1 MAVRAQDF
9 QIPKITH
16 EEVNE
21 NRGVFVIE
29 PLDRGFGYTF
39 GNSLR
44 RVLLS
49 SLEGAAVTS
58 VKLEGVAHEFTTLPG
73 VREDVTDIILNLKQL
88 VCILHGE
95 SPEVEVRL
103 TKRGEGIVTAADI
116 EAPADLE
123 ILNPELEIANLSSKG
138 RLEITLTIGRG
149 RGYVPAEG
157 NRGQAHTI
165 GVIPVDSM
173 FSPIRRVAYDV
184 EAARVGQRT
193 DYDKLIL
200 DVTTNGSIDP
210 KDAIAQAAEILIRQL
225 AIFTD
230 LEKMEGFGE
239 ARRPRPSGADSV
251 GVSLARGMENF
262 PIEELELG
270 VRSYNCLK
278 RVGIETIGDL
288 VTKTENE
295 LAAIPNFGKKSIEE
309 VKETLAAAR
318 PAPPRRRGRQRR
330 GGVEADVRHERSG
343 KKLGRDSAHRK
354 ALYAN
359 LAGAL
364 IEHGR
369 IKTTVTKA
377 KAVKPI
383 AEQMITLGRRG
394 DLHARRQAIA
404 FLRSRDV
411 VHKLFAE
418 VAPRFEDRPGG
429 YSRIIRIG
437 PRPGDAAEMA
447 YLELVDEEY
456 VAKEREERDA
466 ASPSA
471 AVPRRGGRGGARGA
485 RPRRSRSRRRAE
497 AEASR
502 ARAEAEAD
510 EPAPRATS
518 PRPTTRGLDADA
530 DEGADDRRSR
540 APPTLRSAERLREAR
555 AEEPPADHGER
566 DQLEARR
573 RSPR

>member
-1 MAVRAQDF
+1 MSARSSLMDF
-9 QIPKITH
+9 QVPKITH
-16 EEVNE
+16 EDVKE

-58 VKLEGVAHEFTTLPG
+58 VKIEGVAHEFTTLPG

-103 TKRGEGIVTAADI
+103 TKRGEGVVTAADI

-123 ILNPELEIANLSSKG
+123 ILNPDLEIANLSAKG
-138 RLEITLTIGRG
+138 RLEVTLTIGRG

-173 FSPIRRVAYDV
+173 FSPINRVAYDV

-193 DYDKLIL
+193 DYDKLVL

-239 ARRPRPSGADSV
+239 AAQAAAEGADSAV
-251 GVSLARGMENF
+251 PSLAGGMENF

-288 VTKTENE
+288 VTKSESE
-295 LAAIPNFGKKSIEE
+295 LAAIPNFGKTSIEE
-309 VKETLAAAR
+309 VKETLAQHGLGL
-318 PAPPRRRGRQRR
+318 RG
-330 GGVEADVRHERSG
+330 S
-343 KKLGRDSAHRK
+343 
-354 ALYAN
+354 N
-359 LAGAL
+359 GA
-364 IEHGR
+364 
-369 IKTTVTKA
+369 
-377 KAVKPI
+377 
-383 AEQMITLGRRG
+383 
-394 DLHARRQAIA
+394 
-404 FLRSRDV
+404 
-411 VHKLFAE
+411 
-418 VAPRFEDRPGG
+418 
-429 YSRIIRIG
+429 
-437 PRPGDAAEMA
+437 
-447 YLELVDEEY
+447 
-456 VAKEREERDA
+456 
-466 ASPSA
+466 
-471 AVPRRGGRGGARGA
+471 
-485 RPRRSRSRRRAE
+485 
-497 AEASR
+497 
-502 ARAEAEAD
+502 
-510 EPAPRATS
+510 
-518 PRPTTRGLDADA
+518 
-530 DEGADDRRSR
+530 EG
-540 APPTLRSAERLREAR
+540 
-555 AEEPPADHGER
+555 
-566 DQLEARR
+566 
-573 RSPR
+573 